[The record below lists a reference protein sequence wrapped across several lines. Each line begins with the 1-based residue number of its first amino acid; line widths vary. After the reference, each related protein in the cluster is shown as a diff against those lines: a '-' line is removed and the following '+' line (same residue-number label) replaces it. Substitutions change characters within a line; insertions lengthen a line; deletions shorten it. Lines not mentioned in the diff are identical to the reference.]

1 MAITPV
7 NLSAS
12 LFRSLRSV
20 DAGEKATAATAV
32 KLATGLKVD
41 SSSNSDSFALAQQL
55 RGKIQVASAL
65 NQGLNSASGVVS
77 TGMSGVNALS
87 DLNVEIQ
94 AKLFELANGANN
106 EAQKDILKS
115 EVGNLLQQA
124 QSFVSNSSFNGVNLI
139 DADASDVSTLSSEN
153 GDELVVG
160 SQSGVGTAV
169 NALQTAISDEAKIGN
184 PMSIIENEFA
194 AFQSTLSG
202 ATSLL
207 VSAQD
212 AIQGR
217 QDELINFEQLAA
229 EGLGGL
235 VDANI
240 GRETVSL
247 ASKNVQS
254 QLAVQTAS
262 IANSASSNI
271 LSLFK

>member
-12 LFRSLRSV
+12 LFKSLRSV

-77 TGMSGVNALS
+77 TGLSGVNALS
-87 DLNVEIQ
+87 DLNVEIEG
-94 AKLFELANGANN
+94 KLFELANGANN

-247 ASKNVQS
+247 ASQNVQS
-254 QLAVQTAS
+254 QLAVQTVS
-262 IANSASSNI
+262 IANSASGNI

>member
-12 LFRSLRSV
+12 LFKSLRSA

-77 TGMSGVNALS
+77 TGLSGVNALS

-94 AKLFELANGANN
+94 GKLFELANGANN

-124 QSFVSNSSFNGVNLI
+124 QSFISNSSFNGVNLI
-139 DADASDVSTLSSEN
+139 DADASDLSTLSSEN
-153 GDELVVG
+153 GGELVVG

-169 NALQTAISDEAKIGN
+169 NTLQTAISDEAKIGN
-184 PMSIIENEFA
+184 PISIIENEFA

-202 ATSLL
+202 ATSSL
-207 VSAQD
+207 VSAQN

-229 EGLGGL
+229 EGLGGI

-247 ASKNVQS
+247 ASQNVQS
-254 QLAVQTAS
+254 QLAIQTAS
-262 IANSASSNI
+262 IANSASGNI

>member
-12 LFRSLRSV
+12 LFKSLRSV

-41 SSSNSDSFALAQQL
+41 PSSNSDSFALAQQL

-77 TGMSGVNALS
+77 TGLSGVNALS

-94 AKLFELANGANN
+94 GKLFELANGANN

-124 QSFVSNSSFNGVNLI
+124 QSFVSNSSFNGANLI
-139 DADASDVSTLSSEN
+139 DADASDVSILSSEN

-202 ATSLL
+202 AASSL
-207 VSAQD
+207 VSAQN

-229 EGLGGL
+229 EGLGGI

-240 GRETVSL
+240 GSETVSL
-247 ASKNVQS
+247 ASQNVQS

-262 IANSASSNI
+262 IANSASGNI

>member
-12 LFRSLRSV
+12 LFKSLRSV

-77 TGMSGVNALS
+77 TGLSGVNALS
-87 DLNVEIQ
+87 DMNVEIEG
-94 AKLFELANGANN
+94 KLFELANGANN

-247 ASKNVQS
+247 ASQNVQS

-262 IANSASSNI
+262 IANSASGNI

>member
-12 LFRSLRSV
+12 LFKSLRSV

-77 TGMSGVNALS
+77 TGLSGVNALS
-87 DLNVEIQ
+87 DLNVEIEG
-94 AKLFELANGANN
+94 KLFELANGANN

-139 DADASDVSTLSSEN
+139 DADASDVSTLYSEN

-247 ASKNVQS
+247 ASQNVQS

-262 IANSASSNI
+262 IANSASGNI

>member
-12 LFRSLRSV
+12 LFKSLRSV

-77 TGMSGVNALS
+77 TGLSGVNALS
-87 DLNVEIQ
+87 DLNVEIEG
-94 AKLFELANGANN
+94 KLFELANGANN

-139 DADASDVSTLSSEN
+139 DADASDVSILSSEN

-247 ASKNVQS
+247 ASQNVQS

-262 IANSASSNI
+262 IANSASGNI

>member
-12 LFRSLRSV
+12 LFKSLRSV

-41 SSSNSDSFALAQQL
+41 PSSNSDSFALAQQL

-77 TGMSGVNALS
+77 TGLSGVNALS

-94 AKLFELANGANN
+94 GKLFELANGANN

-124 QSFVSNSSFNGVNLI
+124 QSFVSNSSFNGANLI
-139 DADASDVSTLSSEN
+139 DADASDVSILSSEN

-160 SQSGVGTAV
+160 SQSRVGTAV

-202 ATSLL
+202 AASSL
-207 VSAQD
+207 VSAQN

-229 EGLGGL
+229 EGLGGI

-247 ASKNVQS
+247 ASQNVQS
-254 QLAVQTAS
+254 QLAVQTTS
-262 IANSASSNI
+262 IANSPSGNI

>member
-12 LFRSLRSV
+12 LFKSLRSV

-41 SSSNSDSFALAQQL
+41 SSSNSESFALAQQL

-77 TGMSGVNALS
+77 TGLSGVNALS
-87 DLNVEIQ
+87 DLNVEIEG
-94 AKLFELANGANN
+94 KLFELANGANN

-247 ASKNVQS
+247 ASQNVQS

-262 IANSASSNI
+262 IANSASGNI

>member
-12 LFRSLRSV
+12 LFKSLRSV

-77 TGMSGVNALS
+77 TGLSGVNALS
-87 DLNVEIQ
+87 DLNVEIEG
-94 AKLFELANGANN
+94 KLFELANGANN

-124 QSFVSNSSFNGVNLI
+124 QSFVANSSFNGVNLI

-153 GDELVVG
+153 GDELVAG

-194 AFQSTLSG
+194 AFKSTLSG
-202 ATSLL
+202 ATSSL
-207 VSAQD
+207 VSGQNG
-212 AIQGR
+212 IQGR

-247 ASKNVQS
+247 ASQNVQS

-262 IANSASSNI
+262 IANSASGNI

>member
-12 LFRSLRSV
+12 LFKSLRSV

-77 TGMSGVNALS
+77 TGLSGVNALS
-87 DLNVEIQ
+87 DLNVEIR

-160 SQSGVGTAV
+160 SQSGVGTSV

-194 AFQSTLSG
+194 AFQSSLSE
-202 ATSLL
+202 ATSSL
-207 VSAQD
+207 VSAQN

-229 EGLGGL
+229 EGLGGI

-247 ASKNVQS
+247 ASQNVQS
-254 QLAVQTAS
+254 QLAVQTTS
-262 IANSASSNI
+262 IANSPSGNI

>member
-12 LFRSLRSV
+12 LFKSLRSV

-77 TGMSGVNALS
+77 TGLSGVNALS

-94 AKLFELANGANN
+94 GKLFELANGANN

-139 DADASDVSTLSSEN
+139 DADASDLSTLSSEN
-153 GDELVVG
+153 GGELVVG

-202 ATSLL
+202 ATSSL
-207 VSAQD
+207 VSAQS

-229 EGLGGL
+229 EGLGGI

-247 ASKNVQS
+247 ASQNVQS
-254 QLAVQTAS
+254 QLAIQTAS
-262 IANSASSNI
+262 IANSASGNI

>member
-12 LFRSLRSV
+12 LFKSLRSV

-41 SSSNSDSFALAQQL
+41 PSSNSDSFALAQQL

-77 TGMSGVNALS
+77 TGLAGVNALS

-94 AKLFELANGANN
+94 GKLFELANGANN

-124 QSFVSNSSFNGVNLI
+124 QSFVSNSSFNGANLI
-139 DADASDVSTLSSEN
+139 DADASDVSILSSEN

-160 SQSGVGTAV
+160 SQSRVGTAV

-202 ATSLL
+202 AASSL
-207 VSAQD
+207 VSAQN

-229 EGLGGL
+229 EGLGGI

-247 ASKNVQS
+247 ASQNVQS
-254 QLAVQTAS
+254 QLAVQTTS
-262 IANSASSNI
+262 IANSPSGNI

>member
-12 LFRSLRSV
+12 LFKSLRSV

-77 TGMSGVNALS
+77 TGLSGVNALS
-87 DLNVEIQ
+87 DLNVEIR

-160 SQSGVGTAV
+160 SQSGVGSAV
-169 NALQTAISDEAKIGN
+169 NTLQTAISDEAKIGN

-202 ATSLL
+202 ATSSL
-207 VSAQD
+207 VSAQN

-229 EGLGGL
+229 EGLGGI

-247 ASKNVQS
+247 ASQNVQS
-254 QLAVQTAS
+254 QLAVQTTS
-262 IANSASSNI
+262 IANSPSGNI

>member
-12 LFRSLRSV
+12 LFKSLRSV

-41 SSSNSDSFALAQQL
+41 PSSNSDSFALAQQL

-77 TGMSGVNALS
+77 TGLSGVNALS

-94 AKLFELANGANN
+94 GKLFELANGANN

-124 QSFVSNSSFNGVNLI
+124 QSFVSNSSFNGANLI
-139 DADASDVSTLSSEN
+139 DADASDVSILSSEN

-194 AFQSTLSG
+194 AFQSTLSA
-202 ATSLL
+202 ATSSL
-207 VSAQD
+207 VSAQN

-229 EGLGGL
+229 EGLGGI

-247 ASKNVQS
+247 ASQNVQS
-254 QLAVQTAS
+254 QLAVQTTS
-262 IANSASSNI
+262 IANSPSGNI

>member
-1 MAITPV
+1 
-7 NLSAS
+7 
-12 LFRSLRSV
+12 
-20 DAGEKATAATAV
+20 
-32 KLATGLKVD
+32 
-41 SSSNSDSFALAQQL
+41 
-55 RGKIQVASAL
+55 
-65 NQGLNSASGVVS
+65 
-77 TGMSGVNALS
+77 
-87 DLNVEIQ
+87 
-94 AKLFELANGANN
+94 
-106 EAQKDILKS
+106 
-115 EVGNLLQQA
+115 
-124 QSFVSNSSFNGVNLI
+124 
-139 DADASDVSTLSSEN
+139 
-153 GDELVVG
+153 
-160 SQSGVGTAV
+160 V

-247 ASKNVQS
+247 ASQNVQS

-262 IANSASSNI
+262 IANSASGNI

>member
-1 MAITPV
+1 
-7 NLSAS
+7 
-12 LFRSLRSV
+12 
-20 DAGEKATAATAV
+20 
-32 KLATGLKVD
+32 
-41 SSSNSDSFALAQQL
+41 
-55 RGKIQVASAL
+55 
-65 NQGLNSASGVVS
+65 
-77 TGMSGVNALS
+77 
-87 DLNVEIQ
+87 
-94 AKLFELANGANN
+94 
-106 EAQKDILKS
+106 
-115 EVGNLLQQA
+115 
-124 QSFVSNSSFNGVNLI
+124 VNLI

-247 ASKNVQS
+247 ASQNVQS

-262 IANSASSNI
+262 IANSASGNI

>member
-12 LFRSLRSV
+12 LFKSLRSA

-77 TGMSGVNALS
+77 TGLSGVNALS
-87 DLNVEIQ
+87 DLNVEIEG
-94 AKLFELANGANN
+94 KLFELANGANN

-202 ATSLL
+202 ATSSLA
-207 VSAQD
+207 SAQN

-229 EGLGGL
+229 EGLGGI

-247 ASKNVQS
+247 ASQNVQS
-254 QLAVQTAS
+254 QLAIQTAS
-262 IANSASSNI
+262 IANSASGNI

>member
-12 LFRSLRSV
+12 LFKSLRSV

-41 SSSNSDSFALAQQL
+41 PSSNSDSFALAQQL

-65 NQGLNSASGVVS
+65 NQGLNSANGVVS
-77 TGMSGVNALS
+77 TGLSGVNALS

-94 AKLFELANGANN
+94 GKLFELANGANN

-124 QSFVSNSSFNGVNLI
+124 QSFVSNSSFNGANLI
-139 DADASDVSTLSSEN
+139 DADASDVSILSSEN

-229 EGLGGL
+229 EGLGEI

-247 ASKNVQS
+247 ASQNVQS

-262 IANSASSNI
+262 IANSASGNI

>member
-12 LFRSLRSV
+12 LFKSLRSV
-20 DAGEKATAATAV
+20 DAGEKATATTAV
-32 KLATGLKVD
+32 RLATGLKVD
-41 SSSNSDSFALAQQL
+41 PSSDSDSFALAQQL

-65 NQGLNSASGVVS
+65 NQGLNSVSGAVS
-77 TGMSGVNALS
+77 TGMSGANALS

-94 AKLFELANGANN
+94 GKLFELANGGNN
-106 EAQKDILKS
+106 EAQKDILES

-139 DADASDVSTLSSEN
+139 STDASDVSTLSSEN

-160 SQSGVGTAV
+160 SQGGVGGAV
-169 NALQTAISDEAKIGN
+169 NTLQSAILDETKIGN
-184 PMSIIENEFA
+184 PQSIIENEFA

-202 ATSLL
+202 AISSLA
-207 VSAQD
+207 SSQNS
-212 AIQGR
+212 IQGR
-217 QDELINFEQLAA
+217 QEELINFEQLAA

-240 GRETVSL
+240 GREAVSL
-247 ASKNVQS
+247 ASQNVQS

-262 IANSASSNI
+262 IANSSSGNI

>member
-12 LFRSLRSV
+12 LFKSLRSV

-41 SSSNSDSFALAQQL
+41 SSSNSESFALAQQL

-77 TGMSGVNALS
+77 TGLSGVNALS
-87 DLNVEIQ
+87 DLNIEIEG
-94 AKLFELANGANN
+94 KLFELANGANN

-169 NALQTAISDEAKIGN
+169 NALQAAISDEAKIGN

-247 ASKNVQS
+247 ASQNVQS

-262 IANSASSNI
+262 IANSASGNI

>member
-12 LFRSLRSV
+12 LFKSLRSV

-41 SSSNSDSFALAQQL
+41 SSSNSESFALAQQL

-77 TGMSGVNALS
+77 TGLSGVNALS
-87 DLNVEIQ
+87 DLNVEIEG
-94 AKLFELANGANN
+94 KLFELANGANN

-124 QSFVSNSSFNGVNLI
+124 QNFVSNSSFNGVNLI

-247 ASKNVQS
+247 ASQNVQS

-262 IANSASSNI
+262 IANSASGNI

>member
-160 SQSGVGTAV
+160 SQSGIGTAV

-247 ASKNVQS
+247 ASQNVQS

-262 IANSASSNI
+262 IANSASGNI

>member
-12 LFRSLRSV
+12 LFKSLRSA

-77 TGMSGVNALS
+77 TGLSGGNALS

-94 AKLFELANGANN
+94 GKLFELANGANN

-139 DADASDVSTLSSEN
+139 DADASDLSTLSSEN

-169 NALQTAISDEAKIGN
+169 NTLQTAISDEAKIGN

-202 ATSLL
+202 ATSSL
-207 VSAQD
+207 VSAQN

-229 EGLGGL
+229 EGLGGI

-247 ASKNVQS
+247 ASQNVQS
-254 QLAVQTAS
+254 QLAIQTAS
-262 IANSASSNI
+262 IANSASGNI

>member
-12 LFRSLRSV
+12 LFKSLRSA

-77 TGMSGVNALS
+77 TGLSGVNALS

-94 AKLFELANGANN
+94 GKLFELANGTNN

-139 DADASDVSTLSSEN
+139 DADASDLSTLSSEN
-153 GDELVVG
+153 GGELVVG

-169 NALQTAISDEAKIGN
+169 NTLQTAISDEAKIGN
-184 PMSIIENEFA
+184 PISIIENEFA

-202 ATSLL
+202 ATSSL
-207 VSAQD
+207 VSAQN

-229 EGLGGL
+229 EGLGGI

-240 GRETVSL
+240 GRETLSLVSQ
-247 ASKNVQS
+247 NVQS
-254 QLAVQTAS
+254 QLAIQTAG
-262 IANSASSNI
+262 IANSASGNI

>member
-12 LFRSLRSV
+12 LFKSLRSI

-77 TGMSGVNALS
+77 TGLSGVNALS
-87 DLNVEIQ
+87 DLNVEIR

-139 DADASDVSTLSSEN
+139 DADASDVSTLSTEN
-153 GDELVVG
+153 GDELFVG
-160 SQSGVGTAV
+160 SQSGVGSAV
-169 NALQTAISDEAKIGN
+169 NTLQTAISDEAKIGN

-202 ATSLL
+202 ATSSL
-207 VSAQD
+207 VSAQN

-229 EGLGGL
+229 EGLGGI

-247 ASKNVQS
+247 ASQNVQS
-254 QLAVQTAS
+254 QLAVQTTS
-262 IANSASSNI
+262 IANSPSGNI

>member
-12 LFRSLRSV
+12 LFKSLRSV

-77 TGMSGVNALS
+77 TGLSGVNALS
-87 DLNVEIQ
+87 DLNVEIEG
-94 AKLFELANGANN
+94 KLFELANGANN

-160 SQSGVGTAV
+160 SQSGVGAAV

-247 ASKNVQS
+247 ASQNVQS

-262 IANSASSNI
+262 IANSASGNI

>member
-12 LFRSLRSV
+12 LFKSLRSV

-41 SSSNSDSFALAQQL
+41 SSSNSESFALAQQL

-77 TGMSGVNALS
+77 TGLSGVNALS
-87 DLNVEIQ
+87 DLNVEIEG
-94 AKLFELANGANN
+94 KLFELANGANN

-235 VDANI
+235 VDAKI

-247 ASKNVQS
+247 ASQNVQS
-254 QLAVQTAS
+254 QLAVQTVS
-262 IANSASSNI
+262 IANSASGNI

>member
-12 LFRSLRSV
+12 LFKSLRSV
-20 DAGEKATAATAV
+20 DAGEKATAATVV

-77 TGMSGVNALS
+77 TGLSGVNALS
-87 DLNVEIQ
+87 DLNVEIEG
-94 AKLFELANGANN
+94 KLFELANGANN

-153 GDELVVG
+153 GDELFVG
-160 SQSGVGTAV
+160 SQSGVGAAV

-247 ASKNVQS
+247 ASQNVQS
-254 QLAVQTAS
+254 QLAVQTVS
-262 IANSASSNI
+262 IANSASGNI

>member
-12 LFRSLRSV
+12 LFKSLRSV

-77 TGMSGVNALS
+77 TGLSGVNALS
-87 DLNVEIQ
+87 DLNVEIEG
-94 AKLFELANGANN
+94 KLFELANGANN

-169 NALQTAISDEAKIGN
+169 NALQAAISDEAKIGN

-247 ASKNVQS
+247 ASQNVQS

-262 IANSASSNI
+262 IANSASGNI

>member
-12 LFRSLRSV
+12 LFKSLRSA

-65 NQGLNSASGVVS
+65 NQGLNSASGGVS
-77 TGMSGVNALS
+77 TGLSGVNALS
-87 DLNVEIQ
+87 DLNVGIQ
-94 AKLFELANGANN
+94 GKLFELANGANN

-139 DADASDVSTLSSEN
+139 DADASDLSTLSSEN
-153 GDELVVG
+153 GGELVVG

-169 NALQTAISDEAKIGN
+169 NTLQTAISDEAKIGN

-202 ATSLL
+202 ATSSF
-207 VSAQD
+207 VSAQN

-229 EGLGGL
+229 EGLGGI

-247 ASKNVQS
+247 VSQNVQS
-254 QLAVQTAS
+254 QLAIQTAS
-262 IANSASSNI
+262 IANSASGNI

>member
-12 LFRSLRSV
+12 LFKSLRSV

-41 SSSNSDSFALAQQL
+41 PSSNSDSFALAQQL

-65 NQGLNSASGVVS
+65 NQGLNSGSGVVS
-77 TGMSGVNALS
+77 TGLSGVNALS

-94 AKLFELANGANN
+94 GKLFELANGANN

-124 QSFVSNSSFNGVNLI
+124 QSFVSNSSFNGANLI
-139 DADASDVSTLSSEN
+139 DADASDVSILSSEN

-184 PMSIIENEFA
+184 PMAIIENEFA

-202 ATSLL
+202 AASSL
-207 VSAQD
+207 VSAQN

-229 EGLGGL
+229 EGLGEI

-247 ASKNVQS
+247 ASQNVQS

-262 IANSASSNI
+262 IANSASGNI

>member
-12 LFRSLRSV
+12 LFKSLRSV

-41 SSSNSDSFALAQQL
+41 PSSNSDSFALAQQL

-77 TGMSGVNALS
+77 TGLSGVNALS

-94 AKLFELANGANN
+94 SKLFELANGANN
-106 EAQKDILKS
+106 EAQNDILKS

-202 ATSLL
+202 AASSL
-207 VSAQD
+207 VSAQN

-229 EGLGGL
+229 EGLGGI

-247 ASKNVQS
+247 ASQNVQS

-262 IANSASSNI
+262 IANSASGNI

>member
-12 LFRSLRSV
+12 LFKSLRSV

-77 TGMSGVNALS
+77 TGLSGVNALS
-87 DLNVEIQ
+87 DLNVEIEG
-94 AKLFELANGANN
+94 KLFELANGANN

-124 QSFVSNSSFNGVNLI
+124 QSFVSNSSFNGVSLI

-247 ASKNVQS
+247 ASQNVQS

-262 IANSASSNI
+262 IANSASGNI

>member
-12 LFRSLRSV
+12 LFKSLRNV
-20 DAGEKATAATAV
+20 DAGEKATATTAV

-41 SSSNSDSFALAQQL
+41 PSSNSDSFALAQQL

-65 NQGLNSASGVVS
+65 NQGLNSESGVVS
-77 TGMSGVNALS
+77 TGLSGVNALS
-87 DLNVEIQ
+87 DLNVEIKG
-94 AKLFELANGANN
+94 KLFELANGANN

-124 QSFVSNSSFNGVNLI
+124 QSFVSNSSFNGANLI
-139 DADASDVSTLSSEN
+139 GADASDVSTLSSEN

-184 PMSIIENEFA
+184 PMAIIENEFA

-202 ATSLL
+202 AASSL
-207 VSAQD
+207 VSAQN

-229 EGLGGL
+229 EGLGGI
-235 VDANI
+235 VDADI

-247 ASKNVQS
+247 ASQNVQS

-262 IANSASSNI
+262 IANSASGNI

>member
-12 LFRSLRSV
+12 LFKSLRSV
-20 DAGEKATAATAV
+20 DAGEKATATTAV
-32 KLATGLKVD
+32 RLATGLKVD
-41 SSSNSDSFALAQQL
+41 ASSDAASFALAQQL

-65 NQGLNSASGVVS
+65 NQGLNSVSGAVS

-94 AKLFELANGANN
+94 GKLFELANGGNN

-139 DADASDVSTLSSEN
+139 GADASDVSTPSSEN

-160 SQSGVGTAV
+160 SQGGVGGAV
-169 NALQTAISDEAKIGN
+169 NTLQSAILDETKIGN
-184 PMSIIENEFA
+184 PQSIIENEFA

-202 ATSLL
+202 AISSLA
-207 VSAQD
+207 SSQNS
-212 AIQGR
+212 IQGR
-217 QDELINFEQLAA
+217 QEELINFEQLAA

-240 GRETVSL
+240 GREAVSL
-247 ASKNVQS
+247 ASQNVQS

-262 IANSASSNI
+262 IANSSSGNI

>member
-12 LFRSLRSV
+12 LFKSLRSV
-20 DAGEKATAATAV
+20 DAGEKATAATVV

-77 TGMSGVNALS
+77 TGLSGVNALS
-87 DLNVEIQ
+87 DLNVEIEG
-94 AKLFELANGANN
+94 KLFELANGANN

-247 ASKNVQS
+247 ASQNVQS

-262 IANSASSNI
+262 IANSASGNI

>member
-12 LFRSLRSV
+12 LFKSLRSV

-77 TGMSGVNALS
+77 TGLSGVNALS
-87 DLNVEIQ
+87 DLNVEIEG
-94 AKLFELANGANN
+94 KLFELANGANN

-153 GDELVVG
+153 GGELVVG

-247 ASKNVQS
+247 ASQNVQS

-262 IANSASSNI
+262 IANSASGNI

>member
-12 LFRSLRSV
+12 LFKSLRSV

-77 TGMSGVNALS
+77 TGLSGVNALS
-87 DLNVEIQ
+87 DLNVEIR

-106 EAQKDILKS
+106 KAQKDILKS

-139 DADASDVSTLSSEN
+139 DADASDVSTLSTEN
-153 GDELVVG
+153 GDELFVG
-160 SQSGVGTAV
+160 SQSGVGSAV
-169 NALQTAISDEAKIGN
+169 NTLQTAISDEAKIGN

-202 ATSLL
+202 ATSSL
-207 VSAQD
+207 VSAQN

-229 EGLGGL
+229 EGLGGI

-247 ASKNVQS
+247 ASQNVQS
-254 QLAVQTAS
+254 QLAVQTTS
-262 IANSASSNI
+262 IANSPSGNI